1 MNDKFEDFHKQNKKA
16 EEHLKRLNDQKS
28 RTFFFNKN
36 GKSPIPSTP
45 KPIHNRRNINLE
57 RESQIEKDNANLLSK
72 LEEIKKKGTN
82 HVVGSVSLNFAA

>member
-36 GKSPIPSTP
+36 GKCPNPPTQKS
-45 KPIHNRRNINLE
+45 IHNR
-57 RESQIEKDNANLLSK
+57 
-72 LEEIKKKGTN
+72 
-82 HVVGSVSLNFAA
+82 LNKY